1 MKKTEKGS
9 ATPRIGVQVF
19 GSQNAR
25 RLNPKKL
32 LLSKWTAVTP
42 HDQEKHFIVTRVIQ
56 PEPPATRIESIELEA
71 VYSRRVFSL
80 FWHKL
85 TDRQQWLQGWQ

>member
-1 MKKTEKGS
+1 MNKTEKSS
-9 ATPRIGVQVF
+9 ATPRIDVPVF
-19 GSQNAR
+19 GSQTAG

-42 HDQEKHFIVTRVIQ
+42 HDKEKHFIVTGVIE

-80 FWHKL
+80 SWRDL
-85 TDRQQWLQGWQ
+85 TDRNRWRQGWQ

>member
-1 MKKTEKGS
+1 MNRTDKSSIAPGT
-9 ATPRIGVQVF
+9 GVKPF
-19 GSQNAR
+19 GSQTA

-42 HDQEKHFIVTRVIQ
+42 HNQEKHFIVTGVIE
-56 PEPPATRIESIELEA
+56 PEPPATRIERIELEP

-80 FWHKL
+80 PWRDL
-85 TDRQQWLQGWQ
+85 TDHKQWVQGWR